1 MLKEFADT
9 ISEINEI
16 EEEILSDNEMSYSE
30 KQFWKTRI
38 EDLKSRFCY
47 DIE

>member
-16 EEEILSDNEMSYSE
+16 EKEILSDNEMSYSE

-38 EDLKSRFCY
+38 SK
-47 DIE
+47 